1 MGQDPCRS
9 TLHGK
14 DPVCK
19 LGILDKLHELFE
31 LRILNNAKVV
41 VTDEKEVSAAG
52 LGRLGWL
59 HLAGQVLGAVVG
71 LRPPFS
77 ATQGQR
83 AS

>member
-41 VTDEKEVSAAG
+41 VTDEKDVSAAG

-59 HLAGQVLGAVVG
+59 HLAGQVLGASI
-71 LRPPFS
+71 LSTPRPV
-77 ATQGQR
+77 A
-83 AS
+83 